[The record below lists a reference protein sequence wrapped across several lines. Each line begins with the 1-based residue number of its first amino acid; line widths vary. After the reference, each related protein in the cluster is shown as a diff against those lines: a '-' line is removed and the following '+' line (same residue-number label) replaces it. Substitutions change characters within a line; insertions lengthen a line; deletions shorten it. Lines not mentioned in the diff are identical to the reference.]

1 MANTTQSPTDK
12 SIQLRES
19 NPYAY
24 GVIYSET
31 NASASDE
38 EQLERTPLAYVG
50 SANDQYYTVRHG
62 DMLDSIAYRYYKDVD
77 PFADKWYW
85 VIADANDI
93 ENPLDLSAYVGKDI
107 LIPDLLTVK
116 LLL

>member
-1 MANTTQSPTDK
+1 
-12 SIQLRES
+12 
-19 NPYAY
+19 
-24 GVIYSET
+24 
-31 NASASDE
+31 
-38 EQLERTPLAYVG
+38 
-50 SANDQYYTVRHG
+50 
-62 DMLDSIAYRYYKDVD
+62 MLDDIAYRFYKDVD
-77 PFADKWYW
+77 PYADKWYW